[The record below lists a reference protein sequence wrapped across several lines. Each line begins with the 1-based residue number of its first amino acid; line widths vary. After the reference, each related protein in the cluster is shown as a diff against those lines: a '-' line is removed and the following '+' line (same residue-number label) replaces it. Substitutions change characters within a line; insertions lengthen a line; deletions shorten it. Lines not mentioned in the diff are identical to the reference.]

1 MAHNL
6 LERQQKIIDG
16 KVSASSRNIVGVT
29 LQANRETID
38 SVPYLTHMDFCKGIK
53 ELNELCDYV
62 SIDLSREVSSA
73 GIMQYYKNP
82 SALEKLLRETNRARM
97 LEVGKAVALE
107 YEQMLSKTGQA
118 NIDYSNSVGRGYQR
132 NCLVS
137 TVRPLLLMI
146 QVDTS

>member
-1 MAHNL
+1 VAHNL

-62 SIDLSREVSSA
+62 SIDLSR
-73 GIMQYYKNP
+73 
-82 SALEKLLRETNRARM
+82 
-97 LEVGKAVALE
+97 
-107 YEQMLSKTGQA
+107 
-118 NIDYSNSVGRGYQR
+118 
-132 NCLVS
+132 
-137 TVRPLLLMI
+137 
-146 QVDTS
+146 